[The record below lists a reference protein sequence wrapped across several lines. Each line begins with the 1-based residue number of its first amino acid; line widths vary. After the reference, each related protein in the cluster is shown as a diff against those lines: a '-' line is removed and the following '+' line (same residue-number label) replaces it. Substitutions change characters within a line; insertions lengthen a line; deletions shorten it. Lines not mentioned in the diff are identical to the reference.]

1 MSADPGPRQSDGADG
16 ALAGIRVLDLSR
28 VLAGPWAT
36 QVLGDL
42 GAEVI
47 KVERPGR
54 GDDTRAWGPPEIAG
68 AGYSAYYASCNR
80 NKRSVAIDI
89 AAPEGRELIVALAR
103 QADVLV
109 ENFKVGGA
117 ARHGF
122 DYATLRAVN
131 PRLIYCSIT
140 GFGQTGPYAP
150 RAGYDAMIQG
160 MGGMM
165 SITGRLA
172 GEPGSGPQKV
182 GVAMIDLSAGLY
194 AAIAIL
200 AALVQRTR
208 TKLGQYVDLALL
220 DVSVAMLAY
229 QGMNFLATGVAPKPP
244 GNAHPS
250 IVPYQDFP
258 SRDGWFM
265 LAIGNDRQFAEF
277 CRGAGRPAWS
287 ADARFATNPMRVA
300 NRGVLVPMIAELT
313 RTRPTREWIAAL
325 EGLGVPCGPINDVSE
340 VFADPQVV
348 ARGLRVEIPAPGA
361 VSVPGIASPL
371 RLSDAPPRYRLPPPA
386 LGAHTREVLEGL
398 LALDSARVDELCARG
413 VVYAPPAGGAAGG
426 AAGGG

>member
-1 MSADPGPRQSDGADG
+1 VSDGAAARQSQGAGG
-16 ALAGIRVLDLSR
+16 ALDGIRVLDLSR

-131 PRLIYCSIT
+131 PRLVYCSIT
-140 GFGQTGPYAP
+140 GFGQSGPYAP

-160 MGGMM
+160 MGGLM
-165 SITGRLA
+165 SITGRRA

-182 GVAMIDLSAGLY
+182 GVAMVDLSTGLY
-194 AAIAIL
+194 AAIGIL
-200 AALVQRTR
+200 AALVQRANTG
-208 TKLGQYVDLALL
+208 LGQYIDLALL

-229 QGMNFLATGVAPKPP
+229 QGMNFLATGVAPQAP

-258 SRDGWFM
+258 TRDGWFM
-265 LAIGNDRQFAEF
+265 LAIGNDHQFVEF
-277 CRGAGRPAWS
+277 CRCAGRPEWS
-287 ADARFATNPMRVA
+287 VDPRFATNPQRVA
-300 NRGVLVPMIAELT
+300 NRGVLVPMLAELT
-313 RTRPTREWIAAL
+313 RTRGTREWIAAL
-325 EGLGVPCGPINDVSE
+325 EPLGVPCGPINNVAE
-340 VFADPQVV
+340 VFADPQVA
-348 ARGLRVEIPAPGA
+348 ARGLRVDIPMGPTG
-361 VSVPGIASPL
+361 SVPAIASPV
-371 RLSDAPPRYRLPPPA
+371 RLSEAPPRYHLPPPA
-386 LGAHTREVLEGL
+386 LGAHTREVLTQWLGFD
-398 LALDSARVDELCARG
+398 AARIDELCARG
-413 VVYAPPAGGAAGG
+413 VVYVPPAGGT
-426 AAGGG
+426 AGGG